1 MSLVRGKNISKSYGD
16 KLIIER
22 SSFQLNEGEKIGL
35 IGANGVGK
43 TTLLEIISGEI
54 RPEEGGVEKRK
65 NLKIGYLAQET
76 NLTLKRTLYQ
86 EGMEVFY
93 EISLLREKMHSL
105 AEMMN
110 REKDNLSQIMEE
122 YGKVEEEIEKK
133 DGYNCEV
140 RLKAILSGFGFQ
152 KSDFEKQVEH
162 LSGGEKSRLA
172 YAKLL
177 LREPDILLLDE
188 PTNHLDVEAAEW
200 LENYLVN
207 YQGALLLVSHDRY
220 FLDRVVEKIWEL
232 ERGKLRCYRGNYTHY
247 LREKKEEIIRQ
258 GRRHELQQKEIRRQE
273 EFIRRNIVGQ
283 KTKQA
288 QSRRKMLEKLKIIS
302 RPQREGEIEI
312 KFSSQLRGGNE
323 VLQVKSLGKSLQK
336 LFLFKNLNF
345 QLQRGDRLGIIG
357 PNGTGKTTFLRIII
371 GEEKADEGEVKIG
384 RNIKLGYYD
393 QHLAELNPE
402 SSIIEEMRSMDPKVK
417 DEELRSF
424 LGRFLFSGKDVFVPV
439 KDLSG
444 GEQARVLLGK
454 LILAKVNLLILDE
467 PTNHLDLKSRGILEE
482 ALGKY
487 DGTILVVSH
496 DRYFLDKIVGRILY
510 FGRDSESRIY
520 WGNYSHFLEKKKG
533 EIKSTKIAQQ
543 KKREKSEE
551 RKKSVRK
558 SRENTLSLNNFA
570 ELEAEITLLEEER
583 EEVTKKLADVEVCRH
598 PDKVNELS
606 RKYQDISKKLELLYG
621 EWEKEEKVIS
631 P

>member
-1 MSLVRGKNISKSYGD
+1 MSLVKGKNISKSYGD

-54 RPEEGGVEKRK
+54 RPEEGRVEKRR

-76 NLTLKRTLYQ
+76 NLILKRTVYQ

-93 EISLLREKMHSL
+93 EIFLLREKMHSL

-122 YGKVEEEIEKK
+122 YGKVEEELEKK
-133 DGYNCEV
+133 DGYSCEV
-140 RLKAILSGFGFQ
+140 RLKTILRGFGFQ

-177 LREPDILLLDE
+177 LREPDLLLLDE
-188 PTNHLDVEAAEW
+188 PTNHLDVEATEW

-220 FLDRVVEKIWEL
+220 FLDRVVGKTWEM

-247 LREKKEEIIRQ
+247 LREKEEEIIRQ
-258 GRRHELQQKEIRRQE
+258 GRRHKLQQKEIRRQE

-302 RPQREGEIEI
+302 RPQREEEIKI
-312 KFSSQLRGGNE
+312 KFSSQSRGGNE

-336 LFLFKNLNF
+336 LFLFKNLSF

-357 PNGTGKTTFLRIII
+357 PNGTGKTTLLKIII
-371 GEEKADEGEVKIG
+371 GEEKADEGEVKVG

-402 SSIIEEMRSMDPKVK
+402 SSIMEEMWSIDPKVK

-424 LGRFLFSGKDVFVPV
+424 LGRFLFSGKDVFIPV

-510 FGRDSESRIY
+510 FSRDGEVKLY
-520 WGNYSHFLEKKKG
+520 WGNYSHFLEKRKG
-533 EIKSTKIAQQ
+533 ETKSTKIAQQ
-543 KKREKSEE
+543 KKREKSDE
-551 RKKSVRK
+551 RKKSIKK
-558 SRENTLSLNNFA
+558 SPKNTFSLNNFA
-570 ELEAEITLLEEER
+570 DIEAEVTLLEEER
-583 EEVTKKLADVEVCRH
+583 ERVTKKLAEVEVCRH
-598 PDKVNELS
+598 PDKVNELT
-606 RKYQDISKKLELLYG
+606 RKYGEISKKLELLY
-621 EWEKEEKVIS
+621 EKWEKEEKKLS
-631 P
+631 

>member
-43 TTLLEIISGEI
+43 TTLLRIISGEI
-54 RPEEGGVEKRK
+54 RPEEGGVEKRR
-65 NLKIGYLAQET
+65 NLKIGYLAQEA
-76 NLTLKRTLYQ
+76 NLILKRTVYQ

-110 REKDNLSQIMEE
+110 REKDNLSQVMEE

-140 RLKAILSGFGFQ
+140 RLKAVLSGFGFQ

-177 LREPDILLLDE
+177 LRKPDLLLLDE
-188 PTNHLDVEAAEW
+188 PTNHLDVEATEW
-200 LENYLVN
+200 LENYFVN

-220 FLDRVVEKIWEL
+220 FLDRVVGKIWEL
-232 ERGKLRCYRGNYTHY
+232 ERGKLKYYRGNYTHY
-247 LREKKEEIIRQ
+247 LKEKEEEIIRQ
-258 GRRHELQQKEIRRQE
+258 GRRHELQQREIRRQE
-273 EFIRRNIVGQ
+273 EFIRKNIVGQ
-283 KTKQA
+283 NTKQA
-288 QSRRKMLEKLKIIS
+288 QSRRKMLEKVKIIS
-302 RPQREGEIEI
+302 RPQREEEI
-312 KFSSQLRGGNE
+312 KIRFFSQLRGGNE
-323 VLQVKSLGKSLQK
+323 VLQVKSLGKSLQR
-336 LFLFKNLNF
+336 LFLFKNLSF
-345 QLQRGDRLGIIG
+345 QLERGDRLGIIG
-357 PNGTGKTTFLRIII
+357 PNGTGKTTLLKIII
-371 GEEKADEGEVKIG
+371 GKEKADEGEVKIG
-384 RNIKLGYYD
+384 RNIKFGYYD

-402 SSIIEEMRSMDPKVK
+402 NSIMEEMWSIYPEAK

-424 LGRFLFSGKDVFVPV
+424 LGGFLFSGKDVLVPV

-444 GEQARVLLGK
+444 GEQARVLLAK
-454 LILAKVNLLILDE
+454 LMLAKVNFLILDE

-496 DRYFLDKIVGRILY
+496 DRYFLDKMVGRILY
-510 FGRDSESRIY
+510 FGRDSESKLY
-520 WGNYSHFLEKKKG
+520 WGNYSYFLEKRKG

-551 RKKSVRK
+551 RKKSIKK
-558 SRENTLSLNNFA
+558 SRKNTFSLNNFA
-570 ELEAEITLLEEER
+570 ELEAEITILEEER
-583 EEVTKKLADVEVCRH
+583 ERVTKELADVEVYRH
-598 PDKVNELS
+598 PDKVNELT
-606 RKYQDISKKLELLYG
+606 RRYGEISKKLELLYKK
-621 EWEKEEKVIS
+621 WEKEGKKLS
-631 P
+631 

>member
-65 NLKIGYLAQET
+65 NLKIGYLVQEE
-76 NLTLKRTLYQ
+76 NLILKRTVYQ

-140 RLKAILSGFGFQ
+140 RLKAVLRGFGFQ

-177 LREPDILLLDE
+177 LREPDLLLLDE
-188 PTNHLDVEAAEW
+188 PTNHLDVEATEW

-247 LREKKEEIIRQ
+247 LTEKKEEIIRQ
-258 GRRHELQQKEIRRQE
+258 GRRHKLQQKEIRRQE

-302 RPQREGEIEI
+302 RPQREEEIRI
-312 KFSSQLRGGNE
+312 RFSSQLRGGNE
-323 VLQVKSLGKSLQK
+323 VLQVRSLGKSLQE
-336 LFLFKNLNF
+336 LFLFKNLSF
-345 QLQRGDRLGIIG
+345 QLQRGDRLGLIG

-371 GEEKADEGEVKIG
+371 GKEKADEGEVKIG

-402 SSIIEEMRSMDPKVK
+402 NSIMEEMWSIDPEVK

-424 LGRFLFSGKDVFVPV
+424 LGGFLFSGKDVFVPV

-510 FGRDSESRIY
+510 FSRDGEVKLY
-520 WGNYSHFLEKKKG
+520 WGNYSHFLEKRKG

-551 RKKSVRK
+551 RKKSTKK
-558 SRENTLSLNNFA
+558 SRKNTFSPDNFA
-570 ELEAEITLLEEER
+570 DIEAEITLLEEER

-606 RKYQDISKKLELLYG
+606 RKYQDISKKLELLYK
-621 EWEKEEKVIS
+621 EWEKEEKKLS
-631 P
+631 

>member
-1 MSLVRGKNISKSYGD
+1 MSLVKGKNISKSYGD

-43 TTLLEIISGEI
+43 TTLLQIISGET
-54 RPEEGGVEKRK
+54 RSEGGEVEKRR
-65 NLKIGYLAQET
+65 NLEIGYLAQEA
-76 NLTLKRTLYQ
+76 NFAVKRTVYQ
-86 EGMEVFY
+86 EGMEAFY
-93 EISLLREKMHSL
+93 EITLLREKIHSL

-110 REKDNLSQIMEE
+110 RGKDNLSEIMEE
-122 YGKVEEEIEKK
+122 YGRVEEEIEKK

-140 RLKAILSGFGFQ
+140 RLKAVLSGFGFQ
-152 KSDFEKQVEH
+152 QSDFEKQVEH

-172 YAKLL
+172 YTKLL

-188 PTNHLDVEAAEW
+188 PTNHLDVESTEW
-200 LENYLVN
+200 LENYLID

-247 LREKKEEIIRQ
+247 LKEKKEGIIRQ
-258 GRRHELQQKEIRRQE
+258 GRRHKLQQKEIRRQE

-283 KTKQA
+283 NTKQA
-288 QSRRKMLEKLKIIS
+288 QSRRKMLEKLRIIS
-302 RPQREGEIEI
+302 RPQREEEMKIR
-312 KFSSQLRGGNE
+312 FSSQSGGGNE
-323 VLQVKSLGKSLQK
+323 VLKVKSLGKSLQR
-336 LFLFKNLNF
+336 FSLFKNLSF

-357 PNGTGKTTFLRIII
+357 PNGTGKTTLLRIII
-371 GEEKADEGEVKIG
+371 GKEEASEGEAKIG
-384 RNIKLGYYD
+384 RKIKLGYYD
-393 QHLAELNPE
+393 QHLSELNPE
-402 SSIIEEMRSMDPKVK
+402 NSIMEEMWSIDPKAK

-424 LGRFLFSGKDVFVPV
+424 LGKFLFSGKDVFVPV

-444 GEQARVLLGK
+444 GEQARVLLAK
-454 LILAKVNLLILDE
+454 LMLAKVNFLIMDE

-496 DRYFLDKIVGRILY
+496 DRYFLDKIARIILY
-510 FGRDSESRIY
+510 FSRDSESKLY
-520 WGNYSHFLEKKKG
+520 WGNYSHFLEKRKG

-543 KKREKSEE
+543 KRREKAEE
-551 RKKSVRK
+551 QKKRIRK
-558 SRENTLSLNNFA
+558 SREKTLSLDNFA
-570 ELEAEITLLEEER
+570 DVEAEIILLEEER

-598 PDKVNELS
+598 TDKVNELS
-606 RKYQDISKKLELLYG
+606 RKYGEISKKLELLY
-621 EWEKEEKVIS
+621 EKWERKS
-631 P
+631 

>member
-1 MSLVRGKNISKSYGD
+1 
-16 KLIIER
+16 
-22 SSFQLNEGEKIGL
+22 
-35 IGANGVGK
+35 
-43 TTLLEIISGEI
+43 
-54 RPEEGGVEKRK
+54 
-65 NLKIGYLAQET
+65 
-76 NLTLKRTLYQ
+76 
-86 EGMEVFY
+86 
-93 EISLLREKMHSL
+93 MHSL

-140 RLKAILSGFGFQ
+140 RLKAVLNGFGFQ
-152 KSDFEKQVEH
+152 KKDFEKQVEH

-232 ERGKLRCYRGNYTHY
+232 ERGKLGCYRGNYTHY
-247 LREKKEEIIRQ
+247 LREKEEEIIRQ
-258 GRRHELQQKEIRRQE
+258 GRRHELQQREIRRQE
-273 EFIRRNIVGQ
+273 EFIRKNIVGQ

-288 QSRRKMLEKLKIIS
+288 QSRRKMLEKVKIIS
-302 RPQREGEIEI
+302 RPQREEEIKI

-323 VLQVKSLGKSLQK
+323 VIQVKSLGKSLQR
-336 LFLFKNLNF
+336 LFLFKNLSF
-345 QLQRGDRLGIIG
+345 QLQRGERLGIIG

-371 GEEKADEGEVKIG
+371 GKEKADEGEAKIG

-402 SSIIEEMRSMDPKVK
+402 SSIIEEMRSIDPKVK

-424 LGRFLFSGKDVFVPV
+424 LGRFLFSGKDVFIPV
-439 KDLSG
+439 KNLSG
-444 GEQARVLLGK
+444 GEQARVLLAK
-454 LILAKVNLLILDE
+454 LMLAKVNLLILDE

-510 FGRDSESRIY
+510 FGRDSESKLY
-520 WGNYSHFLEKKKG
+520 WGNYSHFLEKRKV

-551 RKKSVRK
+551 RKKSIKNSRK
-558 SRENTLSLNNFA
+558 NTLSLNNFA

-583 EEVTKKLADVEVCRH
+583 GKVTKKLADVEVCRH

-621 EWEKEEKVIS
+621 EWEREEKKS

>member
-35 IGANGVGK
+35 IGANGAGK

-54 RPEEGGVEKRK
+54 RPEEGGVEKRR

-76 NLTLKRTLYQ
+76 NLILKRTVYQ

-140 RLKAILSGFGFQ
+140 RLKAVLSGFGFQ

-177 LREPDILLLDE
+177 LREPDLLLLDE
-188 PTNHLDVEAAEW
+188 PTNHLDVEATEW

-207 YQGALLLVSHDRY
+207 YQGAILLVSHDRY
-220 FLDRVVEKIWEL
+220 FLDRVVEKIWEM

-247 LREKKEEIIRQ
+247 LREKEEEIISQ
-258 GRRHELQQKEIRRQE
+258 GRRHKLQQKEIRRQE

-302 RPQREGEIEI
+302 RPQREEEI
-312 KFSSQLRGGNE
+312 KIRFSSQLRGGNE
-323 VLQVKSLGKSLQK
+323 VLQAKSLGKSLQR
-336 LFLFKNLNF
+336 LFLFKNLSF
-345 QLQRGDRLGIIG
+345 QLQKGDRLGVIG
-357 PNGTGKTTFLRIII
+357 PNGTGKTTLLRIII

-402 SSIIEEMRSMDPKVK
+402 SSIMEEMRSMDPKVK
-417 DEELRSF
+417 DEELRLF

-454 LILAKVNLLILDE
+454 LILAKVNFLILDE
-467 PTNHLDLKSRGILEE
+467 PTNHLDLKSRSILEE

-510 FGRDSESRIY
+510 FSRDGEVKLY
-520 WGNYSHFLEKKKG
+520 WGNYSHFLEKRKG
-533 EIKSTKIAQQ
+533 EIKSTKIVQQ
-543 KKREKSEE
+543 KKREKSDKRKESI
-551 RKKSVRK
+551 KKSRK
-558 SRENTLSLNNFA
+558 NTFSLGNFA
-570 ELEAEITLLEEER
+570 DIEAEISLLEEER
-583 EEVTKKLADVEVCRH
+583 EEVTEKLADIEVRRH

-606 RKYQDISKKLELLYG
+606 RKYQDISKKLELLYK
-621 EWEKEEKVIS
+621 EWEKEEKKLS
-631 P
+631 

>member
-1 MSLVRGKNISKSYGD
+1 MSLVRRKNISKSYGD

-22 SSFQLNEGEKIGL
+22 SYFQLNAEEKIGL

-43 TTLLEIISGEI
+43 TTLLEIISGKTK
-54 RPEEGGVEKRK
+54 PEEGGVEKRR

-76 NLTLKRTLYQ
+76 NLILERTLYQ
-86 EGMEVFY
+86 EGMEVFH
-93 EISLLREKMHSL
+93 EISLLLEKMHSL
-105 AEMMN
+105 AEMMHKA
-110 REKDNLSQIMEE
+110 KDNLSQIMEE

-140 RLKAILSGFGFQ
+140 RLKAVLSGFGFQ
-152 KSDFEKQVEH
+152 NKDFEKQVEH

-177 LREPDILLLDE
+177 LREPGLLLLDE
-188 PTNHLDVEAAEW
+188 PTNHLDVEATEW

-232 ERGKLRCYRGNYTHY
+232 ERGELRCYPGNYTHY
-247 LREKKEEIIRQ
+247 RREKKEEIIRQ
-258 GRRHELQQKEIRRQE
+258 GRRHKLQQKEIRRQE

-288 QSRRKMLEKLKIIS
+288 QSRRKMLEKVKIIA
-302 RPQREGEIEI
+302 RPQREERIEI
-312 KFSSQLRGGNE
+312 NFASQLRGGNE
-323 VLQVKSLGKSLQK
+323 VLQVKSLGKSLQG
-336 LFLFKNLNF
+336 LFLFRNLSF
-345 QLQRGDRLGIIG
+345 QLQKGDRLGIIG
-357 PNGTGKTTFLRIII
+357 PNGTGKTTFLRMII
-371 GEEKADEGEVKIG
+371 GEEEADEGELKIG
-384 RNIKLGYYD
+384 KNIKLGYYD

-402 SSIIEEMRSMDPKVK
+402 SSIIEEMRSIDPKAK

-424 LGRFLFSGKDVFVPV
+424 LGSFLFGGKDVFALV
-439 KDLSG
+439 KNLSG
-444 GEQARVLLGK
+444 GEQARVLLAR
-454 LILAKVNLLILDE
+454 LILAKVNFLILDE

-510 FGRDSESRIY
+510 FSRDGEVKLY
-520 WGNYSHFLEKKKG
+520 WGNYSHFLEKRKG
-533 EIKSTKIAQQ
+533 ETRSTKIAQQ

-551 RKKSVRK
+551 RKKSMKK
-558 SRENTLSLNNFA
+558 SRKNTLSLNNVA
-570 ELEAEITLLEEER
+570 ELEAEITLLEEESK
-583 EEVTKKLADVEVCRH
+583 EVTRKLADTEICRH
-598 PDKVNELS
+598 PDKVNELA
-606 RKYQDISKKLELLYG
+606 RKYGDISKKLEPLYA
-621 EWEKEEKVIS
+621 EWERKS
-631 P
+631 

>member
-1 MSLVRGKNISKSYGD
+1 MSLVNGKNISKSYGD

-177 LREPDILLLDE
+177 LRKPDILLLDE

-323 VLQVKSLGKSLQK
+323 VLQVKSLGKSLQRF
-336 LFLFKNLNF
+336 FLFKNLSF
-345 QLQRGDRLGIIG
+345 QLQRGERLGIIG

-402 SSIIEEMRSMDPKVK
+402 SSIIEEMRSIDPKVK

-551 RKKSVRK
+551 RKKSIRK

>member
-54 RPEEGGVEKRK
+54 RPEEGGVEKRR

-76 NLTLKRTLYQ
+76 NLILKRTVYQ

-140 RLKAILSGFGFQ
+140 RLKAVLSGFGFQ

-177 LREPDILLLDE
+177 LREPDLLLLDE
-188 PTNHLDVEAAEW
+188 PTNHLDVEATEW

-207 YQGALLLVSHDRY
+207 YQGAILLVSHDRY
-220 FLDRVVEKIWEL
+220 FLDRVVEKIWEM

-247 LREKKEEIIRQ
+247 LREKEEEIISQ
-258 GRRHELQQKEIRRQE
+258 GRRHKLQQKEIRRQE

-302 RPQREGEIEI
+302 RPQREEEI
-312 KFSSQLRGGNE
+312 KIRFSSQLRGGNE
-323 VLQVKSLGKSLQK
+323 VLQAKSLGKSLQR
-336 LFLFKNLNF
+336 LFLFKNLSF
-345 QLQRGDRLGIIG
+345 QLQKGDRLGVIG
-357 PNGTGKTTFLRIII
+357 PNGTGKTTLLRIII

-402 SSIIEEMRSMDPKVK
+402 SSIMEEMRSMDPKVK
-417 DEELRSF
+417 DEELRLF

-454 LILAKVNLLILDE
+454 LILAKVNFLILDE
-467 PTNHLDLKSRGILEE
+467 PTNHLDINSRRIMEE
-482 ALGKY
+482 ALLEY
-487 DGTILVVSH
+487 DGSILVVSH
-496 DRYFLDKIVGRILY
+496 DRYFLDKIVKRILY
-510 FGRDSESRIY
+510 FGRDSEVKMYS
-520 WGNYSHFLEKKKG
+520 GNYSYFLEKR
-533 EIKSTKIAQQ
+533 
-543 KKREKSEE
+543 KRDFLEK
-551 RKKSVRK
+551 R
-558 SRENTLSLNNFA
+558 
-570 ELEAEITLLEEER
+570 
-583 EEVTKKLADVEVCRH
+583 
-598 PDKVNELS
+598 
-606 RKYQDISKKLELLYG
+606 
-621 EWEKEEKVIS
+621 KEEAKARRGKKQKRRSEV
-631 P
+631 

>member
-16 KLIIER
+16 KLIMER
-22 SSFQLNEGEKIGL
+22 SSFQLNEGERIGL

-43 TTLLEIISGEI
+43 TTLLEIISGET
-54 RPEEGGVEKRK
+54 RPEEGGTEKRK

-76 NLTLKRTLYQ
+76 NLVLKRTVYQ

-110 REKDNLSQIMEE
+110 SEKDNLSEIMEE

-140 RLKAILSGFGFQ
+140 RLKAVLSGFGFQ
-152 KSDFEKQVEH
+152 QSDFKKQVEH

-188 PTNHLDVEAAEW
+188 PTNHLDVEATEW
-200 LENYLVN
+200 LENYFVN

-258 GRRHELQQKEIRRQE
+258 GRGHQLQQKEFRRQE

-288 QSRRKMLEKLKIIS
+288 QSRRKMLEKVKIIS
-302 RPQREGEIEI
+302 RPQTEEEI
-312 KFSSQLRGGNE
+312 KIRFSSQLRGGNE
-323 VLQVKSLGKSLQK
+323 VLQVKSLSKFLK
-336 LFLFKNLNF
+336 ENFLFKDLSF
-345 QLQRGDRLGIIG
+345 ELERGDRLGIVG
-357 PNGTGKTTFLRIII
+357 PNGTGKTTLLKIIV
-371 GEEKADEGEVKIG
+371 GKEKADQGEVRIG
-384 RNIKLGYYD
+384 RNIRLGYYD

-402 SSIIEEMRSMDPKVK
+402 NSIMEEMWSINSRIK

-424 LGRFLFSGKDVFVPV
+424 LGRFLFSGKDVFAPV

-444 GEQARVLLGK
+444 GEQARVLLAK
-454 LILAKVNLLILDE
+454 LILAKVNFLILDE

-482 ALGKY
+482 ALSKY

-510 FGRDSESRIY
+510 FGRDSESKVY
-520 WGNYSHFLEKKKG
+520 WGNYSHFLEKIRG
-533 EIKSTKIAQQ
+533 EIKSTKIDRQ
-543 KKREKSEE
+543 KKREKLDQ
-551 RKKSVRK
+551 RKKSTKK
-558 SRENTLSLNNFA
+558 SWENTLSVDNFA
-570 ELEAEITLLEEER
+570 DIEAEITLLEEER

-598 PDKVNELS
+598 PDKVKELS

-621 EWEKEEKVIS
+621 EWEKEEKAIS

>member
-65 NLKIGYLAQET
+65 NLKIGYLVQEA
-76 NLTLKRTLYQ
+76 NLILKRTVYQ

-140 RLKAILSGFGFQ
+140 RLKAVLSGFGFQ

-177 LREPDILLLDE
+177 LREPDLLLLDE
-188 PTNHLDVEAAEW
+188 PTNHLDVEATEW

-220 FLDRVVEKIWEL
+220 FLDRVVGKIWEM

-247 LREKKEEIIRQ
+247 LREKEEEIIRQ
-258 GRRHELQQKEIRRQE
+258 GRRHRLQQKEIRRQE

-288 QSRRKMLEKLKIIS
+288 QSRRKMLEKIKIIS
-302 RPQREGEIEI
+302 RPQREEEIKI

-323 VLQVKSLGKSLQK
+323 VLQVRSLGKSLQE
-336 LFLFKNLNF
+336 LFLFKNLSF

-371 GEEKADEGEVKIG
+371 GKEKADEGEVKIG

-402 SSIIEEMRSMDPKVK
+402 NSIMEEMWSIYPKVK

-424 LGRFLFSGKDVFVPV
+424 LGGFLFSGKDVFVPV

-454 LILAKVNLLILDE
+454 LILAKVNFLILDE

-487 DGTILVVSH
+487 DGTILAVSH

-510 FGRDSESRIY
+510 FGRNDEVKLY
-520 WGNYSHFLEKKKG
+520 WGNYSYFLEKRKG
-533 EIKSTKIAQQ
+533 EIKSTKIVQQ

-551 RKKSVRK
+551 RKKSIKK
-558 SRENTLSLNNFA
+558 SRKNTFSLNNFA
-570 ELEAEITLLEEER
+570 DIEAEIALLEEER
-583 EEVTKKLADVEVCRH
+583 ERVTKKLADVEVYRH
-598 PDKVNELS
+598 PDKVNELT
-606 RKYQDISKKLELLYG
+606 RKYGEISKKLELLYKK
-621 EWEKEEKVIS
+621 WEKEEKKLS
-631 P
+631 